1 MAKLWDRY
9 MKEMVDNDVP
19 GLIID
24 LRANGGGSSGLA
36 TNFASYFYDQEIKL
50 YDTYYYNANS
60 GQFEASGYPIV
71 IKPAPLYY
79 KGPIA
84 VLVSPD
90 CVSACEGFAFA
101 LHQNQRSTVV
111 GNYPTAGAFG
121 EVGLGQYKLPD
132 DFSMQFPT
140 GRSVTPD
147 GDLVIEGQGVVPD
160 VTVPVTL
167 DSVLGQV
174 DTVLEAAVQ
183 ALQKQIK

>member
-9 MKEMVDNDVP
+9 MKDMVDNDVP

-24 LRANGGGSSGLA
+24 LRVNGGGSSGLA
-36 TNFASYFYDQEIKL
+36 TNFAGYFYDQEIKL

-60 GQFEASGYPIV
+60 GQFEPSGYPTI

-84 VLVSPD
+84 VLVSPN
-90 CVSACEGFAFA
+90 CVSACEGFAYA

-132 DFSMQFPT
+132 NFSMQFPT
-140 GRSVTPD
+140 GRSVTPS

-160 VTVPVTL
+160 IVVPVTS
-167 DSVLGQV
+167 DSALGQV
-174 DTVLEAAVQ
+174 DTVLIAAVQ